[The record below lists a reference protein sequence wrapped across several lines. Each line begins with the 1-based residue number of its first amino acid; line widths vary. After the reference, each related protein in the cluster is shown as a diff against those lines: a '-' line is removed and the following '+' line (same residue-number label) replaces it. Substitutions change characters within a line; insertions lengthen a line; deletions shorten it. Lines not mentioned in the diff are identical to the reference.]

1 VKARMLVAVAVTLL
15 MPLAGE
21 CSTPTADRQGPAGA
35 QPDGYQDM
43 THVIVYRAP
52 DQVPNIAIG
61 CIGRYGFMT
70 TLKNTS
76 SSTSPS
82 VSLVRFADYDKTCQ
96 T

>member
-1 VKARMLVAVAVTLL
+1 MRRFLLAVVVLALI
-15 MPLAGE
+15 PLASE
-21 CSTPTADRQGPAGA
+21 CSEPTADRQGPNGA

-43 THVIVYRAP
+43 SHVIVYRAP

-61 CIGRYGFMT
+61 CVGAYGFMT

-82 VSLVRFADYDKTCQ
+82 VSLTRFPEYDKVCTA
-96 T
+96 